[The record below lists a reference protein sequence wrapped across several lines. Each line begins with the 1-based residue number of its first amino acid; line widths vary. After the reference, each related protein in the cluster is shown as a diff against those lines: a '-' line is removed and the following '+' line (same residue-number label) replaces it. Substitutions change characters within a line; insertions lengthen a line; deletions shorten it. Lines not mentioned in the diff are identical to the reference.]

1 MLKNQ
6 SKPLLFLY
14 IIFIYVLAFSLWWA
28 YLLYNKNEL
37 SFNEMVDL
45 KSISYAKE
53 NHVTNEAFLQ
63 SSDYHKI
70 WDKYNRQRKMV
81 LSEGAFFMVIL
92 IIGFLFVRASLKKE
106 LTLADRQKNFL
117 LSITHELKSPLA
129 SIKLVLETLL
139 KRTLSEE
146 SKAKFL
152 NNSLYDVERLE
163 SLIENILIAT
173 KFENDTYGF
182 VREELD
188 LSYLLGLLKA
198 KYEMNTKKNIQYKF
212 IIDEEVYIKGDKI
225 GLTSVFVN
233 LIENA
238 IKYSDEDT
246 TITIQLKKTA
256 NNCQFI
262 ISDEGVGIPNEE
274 KQKIFDKFYRIGNEE
289 TRKAKGTGLG
299 LYIVNNIVKY
309 HEGSIEI
316 LDNQPKG
323 TKFIITFNTLN

>member
-1 MLKNQ
+1 MFKNQ

-14 IIFIYVLAFSLWWA
+14 IIFLYVLAFSFWWA
-28 YLLYNKNEL
+28 YLLYSKNEL
-37 SFNEMVDL
+37 SFQEMVDL
-45 KSISYAKE
+45 KKITYAKD
-53 NHVTNEAFLQ
+53 NHVNSELFLK
-63 SSDYHKI
+63 SKEYSLIKE
-70 WDKYNRQRKMV
+70 KYNRQRKMV
-81 LSEGAFFMVIL
+81 ISEGSFFIIIL
-92 IIGFLFVRASLKKE
+92 IVGFLFVRSSLKKE

-139 KRTLSEE
+139 KRQLTED
-146 SKAKFL
+146 SKSKFI

-173 KFENDTYGF
+173 KFENDNYGF
-182 VREELD
+182 IREELD

-198 KYEMNTKKNIQYKF
+198 KYEMNSKKNIRF
-212 IIDEEVYIKGDKI
+212 DFSIDEEVYIKGDKI

-238 IKYSDEDT
+238 IKYSEEDSKV
-246 TITIQLKKTA
+246 TIKLNKTQ
-256 NNCQFI
+256 NSCTF
-262 ISDEGVGIPNEE
+262 SVFDEGVGIPNSE

-316 LDNQPKG
+316 KDNQPTG
-323 TKFIITFNTLN
+323 TIFIITFNLLN